1 MELMYLGK
9 KNIIETIQIDT
20 LTKYYLISWNK
31 FPTTEQLEYLFSLA
45 WSNLLNPNESVRPM
59 T

>member
-1 MELMYLGK
+1 MYLGK